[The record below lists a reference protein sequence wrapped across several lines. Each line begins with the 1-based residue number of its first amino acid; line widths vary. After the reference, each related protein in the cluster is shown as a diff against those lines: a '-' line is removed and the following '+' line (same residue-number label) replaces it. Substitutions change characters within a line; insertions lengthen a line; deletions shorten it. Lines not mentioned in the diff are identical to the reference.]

1 MSLENLLKNSKKA
14 MLIGIGGGGDIVG
27 TLPTANL
34 LKINGVGSVLGG
46 LSWERSVF
54 DPVPGPRKFEETINA
69 EKINDVVWF
78 ANKNTT
84 TQTGVKF
91 AESGM
96 SQVLGKET
104 LLVDINYGVST
115 TAEGLLDAAK
125 KLDCDIIIGIDVGG
139 DAVGFGNE
147 KGLMSPLADAI
158 MTASFY
164 KIRNKIPTMM
174 GVFGFGSDGELTN
187 GELENSFKTIAKN
200 RGILGS
206 WGITKKTLELMRK
219 VIEVVPTEASRSP
232 VQYAMGEFENASI
245 RSGTVPVELNIC
257 STLTFYLD
265 PKVVFEKISK
275 PAQTV
280 IDCNSIEEA
289 SIALNNIGIKTELD
303 LEIEKF
309 EHRST

>member
-1 MSLENLLKNSKKA
+1 MSLENLLRNSKKA

-34 LKINGVGSVLGG
+34 LKINGIESVLGG

-54 DPVPGPRKFEETINA
+54 DPIPGPRKFEETINA
-69 EKINDVVWF
+69 ERINDVVWF
-78 ANKNTT
+78 ADRNTAT
-84 TQTGVKF
+84 STGVKF

-96 SQVLGKET
+96 AEALNEKS
-104 LLVDINYGVST
+104 LLIDISYGAT
-115 TAEGLLDAAK
+115 KTAESLLDAAK
-125 KLDCDIIIGIDVGG
+125 RLSCDFIIGIDVGG
-139 DAVGFGNE
+139 DVVGFGDE

-158 MTASFY
+158 MTASLY
-164 KIRNKIPTMM
+164 KLRNKIPTMM

-187 GELENSFKTIAKN
+187 SELENSFKTIAKN
-200 RGILGS
+200 GGVLGS

-232 VQYAMGEFENASI
+232 VEYAMGEFENTSI
-245 RSGTVPVELNIC
+245 RSGTVPVKLNLC
-257 STLTFYLD
+257 STITFYLD

-275 PAQTV
+275 PAQVV

-309 EHRST
+309 KLLSN